1 MKTLGLK
8 YLDGFSCI
16 GPDCEDDCC
25 SEGWAVPV
33 DEKHYHLL
41 AERLAQLPDGAEE
54 LARTMVME
62 DAPTK
67 QRYALMVFD
76 ERQHCA
82 QFGEDR
88 LCRIHGRFG
97 EEMLSDTC
105 AVFPRS
111 SGVIGDRF
119 EAWASISC
127 PEIARRCLLVDG
139 STELIPMGD
148 DAIKRGLIFRAARGD
163 EDLYHA
169 SFDAVRQLV
178 LHLLAQRQVPV
189 AARLFALAWFADQTR
204 AWLRHDAAT
213 VDRETMRRLFGML
226 RQPEALAPFHQQL
239 STVSSAEPFAASV
252 VQQVIL
258 DAREYSGR
266 VFRGLAD
273 ASVALD
279 GEGDAARLWAAHRA
293 RVAAL
298 SPEATAV
305 LERALEAFCR
315 NFAFK
320 DWYLKSESFSRWLH
334 GLLVRQSILRYLYAA
349 HREVAAAPERAVVE
363 VAYALSR
370 TLEHDD
376 RSMARILDALSRQ
389 GMLTLAHAVALIT
402 F

>member
-1 MKTLGLK
+1 VNTFGLK

-41 AERLAQLPDGAEE
+41 AERLAQLPDGTAEV
-54 LARTMVME
+54 ARTMAIE
-62 DAPTK
+62 AEPTK

-82 QFGEDR
+82 QFDQDR
-88 LCRIHGRFG
+88 LCRIHTRFG

-111 SGVIGDRF
+111 AGVVGDRF
-119 EAWASISC
+119 EGWASLSC

-139 STELIPMGD
+139 STELVPMGEE
-148 DAIKRGLIFRAARGD
+148 AIKRGLIFRAARGD

-169 SFDAVRQLV
+169 SFDAVRQLT
-178 LHLLAQRQVPV
+178 LHVLAQRQVPV
-189 AARLFALAWFADQTR
+189 ATRLFALAWFADQTR
-204 AWLRHDAAT
+204 AWLHKNAET
-213 VDRETMRRLFGML
+213 VDREMMRRLFGVL
-226 RQPEALAPFHQQL
+226 RQPQALEQFHQQL
-239 STVSSAEPFAASV
+239 QSVQSSEPFAASV

-273 ASVALD
+273 AAVALD
-279 GEGDAARLWAAHRA
+279 GEGDAARLWSAHRA

-298 SPEATAV
+298 SPDATAIF
-305 LERALEAFCR
+305 ERALEAFCR

-320 DWYLKSESFSRWLH
+320 DWYLKSESFNRWVH
-334 GLLVRQSILRYLYAA
+334 GLFVRQSIVRYLFAA
-349 HREVAAAPERAVVE
+349 HREVASAPERAVVE
-363 VAYALSR
+363 VAYSLSR

-376 RSMARILDALSRQ
+376 RSMARIIDALSRQ